1 MKKYT
6 IEIAIIENGTITG
19 WDPDAV
25 QETVNAESAAEAIE
39 LAKDY
44 IRDCIRDNGLD
55 PDKTEI
61 ILRAAEMIGDERS
74 EWIYDED

>member
-1 MKKYT
+1 MTKYN
-6 IEIAIIENGTITG
+6 IEMAIIENGTITG

-25 QETVNAESAAEAIE
+25 QETVNAEAAAEAIE

-44 IRDCIRDNGLD
+44 LRDCIRDNGLN
-55 PDKTEI
+55 PDETEI
-61 ILRAAEMIGDERS
+61 ILRAAEIIDGERG